1 MYDDHQDEPFS
12 EESDNSVGI
21 VKLLGELPAGA
32 ILDEEALA
40 RTFGRSS
47 VTIKRAVER
56 RELPPPIR
64 MFGKPCW
71 TVGVILAHIE
81 ARLDAAKRKA
91 ERDAARFSQLCP

>member
-1 MYDDHQDEPFS
+1 MNDDPQNDAFS
-12 EESDNSVGI
+12 EEDDNPGGI
-21 VKLLGELPAGA
+21 VRLLGELPPGA

-40 RTFGRSS
+40 KTFGRSS

-56 RELPPPIR
+56 RELPPPVR

-71 TVGVILAHIE
+71 TVSVILAHIE